1 MAKVVEITPEK
12 SFSMTGTKLNA
23 QVKILNTFGNK
34 QAPGTFVGSCQQK
47 ATRARR
53 LGTTPQ
59 ALEKDPKNALLAP

>member
-1 MAKVVEITPEK
+1 MVEITPEK

-23 QVKILNTFGNK
+23 KVKILNIFGNE

-59 ALEKDPKNALLAP
+59 TLEKDPKNALLAP